1 MIRNYYRKPAPG
13 EIGTFITTARIL
25 EHINGLI
32 KVPLSPTKIGITMRK
47 IGFDGFKQNGVRGY
61 RAIELSIEEINEN
74 KRVKES
80 VEEPKLPF

>member
-1 MIRNYYRKPAPG
+1 
-13 EIGTFITTARIL
+13 
-25 EHINGLI
+25 
-32 KVPLSPTKIGITMRK
+32 MRK